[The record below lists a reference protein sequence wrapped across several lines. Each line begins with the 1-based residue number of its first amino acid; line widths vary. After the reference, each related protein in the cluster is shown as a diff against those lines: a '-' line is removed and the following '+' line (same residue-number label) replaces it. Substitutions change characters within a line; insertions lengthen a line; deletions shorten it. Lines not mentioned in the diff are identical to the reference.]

1 MKKLHRNITKH
12 GINMVLLP
20 IFMQRETYRNMVVN
34 MDKPAFMQR
43 ENYRNMMVN
52 MDYASPVHDY
62 RACISLAAILTTLVR
77 P

>member
-1 MKKLHRNITKH
+1 MKKIHRNITKH

-52 MDYASPVHDY
+52 LDFASPVLSSMHITSSY
-62 RACISLAAILTTLVR
+62 FNYLS
-77 P
+77 